1 MTANAPGQVCLMQG
15 NEAIVRGA
23 LEAGINFAASYPGS
37 PSSQVLGMLG
47 KVAKERNFYAEC
59 FSTIHLHD
67 LSIAGSVRRRPNAI
81 NALCIVTDL
90 K

>member
-1 MTANAPGQVCLMQG
+1 MNCGAAGNTVGILYVKNAKL
-15 NEAIVRGA
+15 
-23 LEAGINFAASYPGS
+23 
-37 PSSQVLGMLG
+37 
-47 KVAKERNFYAEC
+47 

-67 LSIAGSVRRRPNAI
+67 LSIAGSVRRRPNVI

>member
-1 MTANAPGQVCLMQG
+1 MNCGAAGSTVGILSVKNAKL
-15 NEAIVRGA
+15 
-23 LEAGINFAASYPGS
+23 
-37 PSSQVLGMLG
+37 
-47 KVAKERNFYAEC
+47 

-67 LSIAGSVRRRPNAI
+67 LSIAGSVRRRPNVI